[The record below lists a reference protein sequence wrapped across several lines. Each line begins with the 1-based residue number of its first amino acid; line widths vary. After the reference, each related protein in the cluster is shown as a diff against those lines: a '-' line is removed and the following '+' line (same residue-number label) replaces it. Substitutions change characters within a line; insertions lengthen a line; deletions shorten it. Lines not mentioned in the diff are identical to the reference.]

1 MHQPAWTAWLNQWK
15 RFSRICMS
23 VGWTEWETSLCNLSV
38 TGNENKM
45 KINILSCKYLFKIKF
60 GSDIAHM
67 LLDSS
72 LRTGLYVQRKS
83 KNKLV
88 GKPIS
93 GKQYKKKLCVWTGVS
108 RRYGTANL
116 PTWKQYNYV
125 QLRLLFCFKT

>member
-1 MHQPAWTAWLNQWK
+1 
-15 RFSRICMS
+15 
-23 VGWTEWETSLCNLSV
+23 
-38 TGNENKM
+38 M

-93 GKQYKKKLCVWTGVS
+93 GKQYKKNFVYEQECQGVM
-108 RRYGTANL
+108 
-116 PTWKQYNYV
+116 
-125 QLRLLFCFKT
+125 